1 MGKKEPTVSVTTV
14 PATPDS
20 GSDSAVH
27 IIAPPSPGPSDEE
40 LNQDPDYIP
49 DGGAVAWRQV
59 LAGHLGN
66 VVAASLP
73 AIFGIFQLYYTTTL
87 ALPASTIS
95 WIGSVQLFVNN
106 CSCVVGGRLA
116 DAGLVRESVLAG
128 SVLVALGVFMT
139 SLSTQYW
146 QILLAQGVCTGV
158 GLGLIW
164 MPCTAVVSS
173 YFKKRRSFALSLASA
188 GSGTGS
194 MAFPAIVQY
203 LMPSIGFA
211 WAVRCL
217 GLVVLATMVL
227 LNLLLKPRLVKPRT
241 KGPFVDVEAFKEP
254 TYLIFAIG
262 TFLLYWALYFGFFY
276 VSWNFLTIYSRIPQY
291 MTRH

>member
-1 MGKKEPTVSVTTV
+1 MAIREMVKKETSVSVV
-14 PATPDS
+14 AVAVTPDS
-20 GSDSAVH
+20 GSDTAVQ
-27 IIAPPSPGPSDEE
+27 ISIPPSPAPSDEE
-40 LNQDPDYIP
+40 LNADPDHIP
-49 DGGAVAWRQV
+49 DGGPVAWRQV

-66 VVAASLP
+66 IVAASLP
-73 AIFGIFQLYYTTTL
+73 AIFGIFQLHYTATL
-87 ALPASTIS
+87 GLPASTVS
-95 WIGSVQLFVNN
+95 WIGSVQIFVNN

-128 SVLVALGVFMT
+128 SALVALGVFMT
-139 SLSTQYW
+139 SLATQYW
-146 QILLAQGVCTGV
+146 QILLAQGVCTGA

-164 MPCTAVVSS
+164 MPCTAVVNS
-173 YFKKRRSFALSLASA
+173 YFKKRRSFALALASA

-217 GLVVLATMVL
+217 GLVILATMVL
-227 LNLLLKPRLVKPRT
+227 LNLLLKPRFVRPKTR
-241 KGPFVDVEAFKEP
+241 GPFVDVDAFKET
-254 TYLIFAIG
+254 TYLMFAIG

-276 VSWNFLTIYSRIPQY
+276 VS
-291 MTRH
+291 